1 MSPSRSRSPS
11 GRCSVQKILHDLRLS
26 ETVSPFGVGAIVDI
40 RGESIIA
47 PDTSWWDRKVAPEI
61 HCDRLVDQLV
71 QIGHPRPVLRQ
82 APSHAGRAGQETA
95 SLPYWRFPAWR
106 FCERCLKLSKLTTID
121 KGRFRN
127 RCGCGGVLVP
137 MRYVAVC
144 KTGSHVQDVPWFMW
158 AHRGRDKGMTEEV
171 RVCRAYKE
179 LRFVRSNASGEG
191 LASLRVVCDGCKRSR
206 SLSDLVGEGALHRD
220 GIRCNGRQPWEPED
234 SVSEPCEA
242 DLVAVQRGATGNYIA
257 DRVSALDIP
266 EEKTRSEDLIAK
278 IRAHDYF
285 QRLIDDNGGPKSEMI
300 AEWIAEEI
308 GAGTDTVLSVA
319 GGEEHSADTGMHALK
334 DGEWAAF
341 VKKIAGGKDQDVS
354 DFVVDG
360 WSDESITSGPSELR
374 GVIAGIGQVHRV
386 REVRAL
392 KGFRR
397 YSPSASFISADLGQ
411 DPKQRPVY
419 PSLELFG
426 EGVFLQFD
434 ELALQAWESRPD
446 VQARA
451 HILMERREQLEWAR
465 SRLDVPEPRFIALHT
480 IAHLLI
486 RRLAFASGYSSAAL
500 QERVYASTE
509 RPDHTAGILIYTAA
523 GDAQGTLGGLVR
535 LGAPN
540 LLIPLLIA
548 ALDDGDVCSNDPV
561 CIESD
566 RQGSSQLNLSACHG
580 CALVSETS
588 CETGNRLLDRQLVL
602 GGSEVTGLLSGV
614 LPEVRAALGAG
625 S

>member
-1 MSPSRSRSPS
+1 M
-11 GRCSVQKILHDLRLS
+11 QKIRHDLRLS

-40 RGESIIA
+40 QGESLIA
-47 PDTSWWDRKVAPEI
+47 PDTSWWDRRVTPEI
-61 HCDRLVDQLV
+61 NCERLVDQLA
-71 QIGHPRPVLRQ
+71 QAGRPRPVLRQ
-82 APSHAGRAGQETA
+82 APSHAGRAGRETA

-121 KGRFRN
+121 KGHFRN
-127 RCGCGGVLVP
+127 RCSCGGGLVP
-137 MRYVAVC
+137 MRYIAVC

-158 AHRGRDKGMTEEV
+158 AHRGHDNGVNEEV
-171 RVCRAYKE
+171 RVCRAFKE
-179 LRFVRSNASGEG
+179 LRFVRSSTRGEG

-206 SLSDLVGEGALHRD
+206 PLSELVGDSALHRD
-220 GIRCNGRQPWEPED
+220 GVRCNSRQPWEPDDAVVKPCD
-234 SVSEPCEA
+234 SE
-242 DLVAVQRGATGNYIA
+242 LVAVQRGATGNYIA

-266 EEKTRSEDLIAK
+266 EEKTASEELIAK

-300 AEWIAEEI
+300 AGWIADELEAD
-308 GAGTDTVLSVA
+308 AGMVLAMSLD
-319 GGEEHSADTGMHALK
+319 GERAAESGLHFLK

-341 VKKIAGGKDQDVS
+341 VKKILAGKDRELS

-360 WSDESITSGPSELR
+360 WPIESIESGPAELR
-374 GVIAGIGQVHRV
+374 DVISGIGQVHRV

-397 YSPSASFISADLGQ
+397 HSPAAAFVSADLGQ

-419 PSLELFG
+419 PALELFG
-426 EGVFLQFD
+426 EGLFLQFN
-434 ELALQAWESRPD
+434 EERLQAWEALPD
-446 VQARA
+446 VKARA
-451 HILMERREQLEWAR
+451 HILVQRHEQLEWAR
-465 SRLDVPEPRFIALHT
+465 SRLDAPEPRFIALHT

-500 QERVYASTE
+500 QERIYASTD
-509 RPDHTAGILIYTAA
+509 RPDNTAGILIYTAA

-535 LGAPN
+535 LGAPGT
-540 LLIPLLIA
+540 LIPLLIA
-548 ALDDGDVCSNDPV
+548 ALDDADVCSNDPV

-602 GGSEVTGLLSGV
+602 GGSEVTGLLGAV
-614 LPEVRAALGAG
+614 LPTVRASLGI

>member
-1 MSPSRSRSPS
+1 MR
-11 GRCSVQKILHDLRLS
+11 KIRHDLRLS
-26 ETVSPFGVGAIVDI
+26 ETVSPYGVGAIVDI
-40 RGESIIA
+40 KGESLIA
-47 PDTSWWDRKVAPEI
+47 PDTSWWDRKVSPEI
-61 HCDRLVDQLV
+61 HCDRLVDQLRV
-71 QIGHPRPVLRQ
+71 SGRPRPVLRQ

-95 SLPYWRFPAWR
+95 SLTYWRFPAWR
-106 FCERCLKLSKLTTID
+106 FCERCLKLSMLTTID

-127 RCGCGGVLVP
+127 QCGCGGALVP

-144 KTGSHVQDVPWFMW
+144 KTGSHVQDVHWFAW
-158 AHRGRDKGMTEEV
+158 AHRGHDNGVTEEV
-171 RVCRAYKE
+171 RFCRAYDE
-179 LRFVRSNASGEG
+179 LRFVRSSANGEG
-191 LASLRVVCDGCKRSR
+191 LASLCVVCDGCKRSR
-206 SLSDLVGEGALHRD
+206 SLSALVGAGALRRD
-220 GIRCNGRQPWEPED
+220 GIRCVGRQPWEPMD
-234 SVSEPCEA
+234 SVSSQCDD

-257 DRVSALDIP
+257 DRISALDIP
-266 EEKTRSEDLIAK
+266 EEKTQSEDLSAK

-285 QRLIDDNGGPKSEMI
+285 QRLVDDNGGPKSEII
-300 AEWIAEEI
+300 AGWIADEV
-308 GAGTDTVLSVA
+308 GVGVDAVLSVA
-319 GGEEHSADTGMHALK
+319 GGVEYSADTGMHVLK

-341 VKKIAGGKDQDVS
+341 VKKIAHGKDLEVS

-360 WSDESITSGPSELR
+360 WSGASIATGPSALSS
-374 GVIAGIGQVHRV
+374 VIAGLGQVHRV

-397 YSPSASFISADLGQ
+397 HSPNSDFISADLGA

-426 EGVFLQFD
+426 EGIFLQFD
-434 ELALQAWESRPD
+434 EGTLREWESLPD

-451 HILMERREQLEWAR
+451 HILMDRREHLEWAR
-465 SRLDVPEPRFIALHT
+465 TRLDVPEPRFIALHT

-500 QERVYASTE
+500 HERIYASTE
-509 RPDHTAGILIYTAA
+509 RPDNTAGVLVYTAA

-535 LGAPN
+535 LGAPD

-548 ALDDGDVCSNDPV
+548 ALDDADVCSNDPV

-566 RQGSSQLNLSACHG
+566 RQGSSHLNLSACHG

-588 CETGNRLLDRQLVL
+588 CEAGNRLLDRQLVL
-602 GGSEVTGLLSGV
+602 GGSEVTGLLAYV
-614 LPEVRAALGAG
+614 LPEVRALSDGAL
-625 S
+625 

>member
-1 MSPSRSRSPS
+1 M
-11 GRCSVQKILHDLRLS
+11 QKIRHDIRLS
-26 ETVSPFGVGAIVDI
+26 ETLSPFGVGAIVDI
-40 RGESIIA
+40 RGESLIA
-47 PDTSWWDRKVAPEI
+47 PDTSWWDRKVSPEI
-61 HCDRLVDQLV
+61 HCDRLVDQLA
-71 QIGHPRPVLRQ
+71 ITGRPRPMLRQ
-82 APSHAGRAGQETA
+82 APSHAGRAGKETA

-106 FCERCLKLSKLTTID
+106 FCERCLKLSKLTTIVR
-121 KGRFRN
+121 GGFRN
-127 RCGCGGVLVP
+127 ECGCGGMLVP

-144 KTGSHVQDVPWFMW
+144 KTGSHVQDVPWFKW
-158 AHRGRDKGMTEEV
+158 AHRGHDKGVTEVV

-179 LRFVRSNASGEG
+179 LRFVRYSAKGEG
-191 LASLRVVCDGCKRSR
+191 LASLCVVCDGCERER
-206 SLSDLVGEGALHRD
+206 SLSDLVGEGALRRD
-220 GIRCNGRQPWEPED
+220 GVRCDGRQPWEPED
-234 SVSEPCEA
+234 SGAKPCEA

-266 EEKTRSEDLIAK
+266 EEKTRTEEISTG
-278 IRAHDYF
+278 IRAHDLF
-285 QRLIDDNGGPKSEMI
+285 QRLVDDNGGPQSGTI
-300 AEWIAEEI
+300 AGWIAEDV
-308 GAGTDTVLSVA
+308 GVDPGTVLSVA
-319 GGEEHSADTGMHALK
+319 SGDVHVADSGMHVLK

-341 VKKIAGGKDQDVS
+341 VKKIAHGKDREIS

-360 WSDESITSGPSELR
+360 WSSSHITSEPASLR
-374 GVIAGIGQVHRV
+374 DVIGGIGQVHRV

-397 YSPSASFISADLGQ
+397 HSPSASFIRSDLGQ

-426 EGVFLQFD
+426 EGIFLQFD
-434 ELALQAWESRPD
+434 EEALQKWEALPD
-446 VQARA
+446 VRARA
-451 HILMERREQLEWAR
+451 HILMDRREQMEWAR

-500 QERVYASTE
+500 QERIYASTE
-509 RPDHTAGILIYTAA
+509 RPDHTAGIFIYTAA

-535 LGAPN
+535 LGDPK

-548 ALDDGDVCSNDPV
+548 ALDDADVCSNDPV

-602 GGSEVTGLLSGV
+602 GGGDVTGLLEGV
-614 LPEVRAALGAG
+614 LPSVRAGLRAD
-625 S
+625 